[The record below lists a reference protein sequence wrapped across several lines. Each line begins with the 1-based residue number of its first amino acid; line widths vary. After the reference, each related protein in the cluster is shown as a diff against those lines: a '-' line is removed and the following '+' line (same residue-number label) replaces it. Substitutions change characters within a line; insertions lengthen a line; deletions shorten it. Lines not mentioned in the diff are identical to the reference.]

1 MSRKRLLLVQ
11 EAMGGCGRHVS
22 DLVLGLDPE
31 QYDITVIY
39 GTSRIDEYYRSRLPE
54 MMQHARLIPCA
65 DLVRQID
72 PRHDIRAYR
81 TVSGVIREFKP
92 DIVHCHSSKAGAI
105 GRLAA
110 AQYGV
115 KRIFYT
121 PHAYAFQAPEFGGK
135 KRALFVGVERWLSRH
150 CTTMTFN
157 VSQGERQAALAEH
170 LDDER
175 KFEVVYNGISATPIP
190 SQHQARHRLGL
201 PADAHVIGVTARLV
215 EQKDPMT
222 SAAIAA
228 NVIKTEP
235 NTHMVY
241 IGDGPFHSRMEEYF
255 TREGVIDNVHFYGY
269 RTDADALVS
278 AFDLYLLTSLYE
290 GMPYSLVESL
300 RAGVPI
306 AATDVTG
313 DDEVV
318 QQGVNG
324 MLFPSRDVQ
333 SGTDAVLQLIRNPL
347 PAEQVRRTY
356 VDRFT
361 LEGMINRITA
371 LYQQ

>member
-1 MSRKRLLLVQ
+1 MSKTRLLLVQ

-22 DLVLGLDPE
+22 DLVLGLNPE

-54 MMQHARLIPCA
+54 MAQHARLIPCA

-72 PRHDIRAYR
+72 PQHDIQAYR
-81 TVSGVIREFKP
+81 TVSRVIREFKP

-110 AQYGV
+110 ARYGV
-115 KRIFYT
+115 KKIFYT

-157 VSQGERQAALAEH
+157 VSRGECQAALAEY
-170 LDDER
+170 LDDEQ
-175 KFEVVYNGISATPIP
+175 KFAVVYNGISDMSLP
-190 SQHQARHRLGL
+190 SRHQARHQLGL
-201 PADAHVIGVTARLV
+201 PDDAHIIGVTARLV

-228 NVIKTEP
+228 NVIKSEP

-241 IGDGPFHSRMEEYF
+241 IGDGPFRTQMEEYF
-255 TREGVIDNVHFYGY
+255 SREGVIDNVHFYGY

-278 AFDLYLLTSLYE
+278 VFDVYLLTSLYE

-313 DDEVV
+313 NDEVV
-318 QQGVNG
+318 QQGING
-324 MLFPSRDVQ
+324 MLFPSGDIQ
-333 SGTDAVLQLIRNPL
+333 SGADAVLQLIRNPL
-347 PAEQVRRTY
+347 PAEQVRKTY

-361 LEGMINRITA
+361 LERMINRITA